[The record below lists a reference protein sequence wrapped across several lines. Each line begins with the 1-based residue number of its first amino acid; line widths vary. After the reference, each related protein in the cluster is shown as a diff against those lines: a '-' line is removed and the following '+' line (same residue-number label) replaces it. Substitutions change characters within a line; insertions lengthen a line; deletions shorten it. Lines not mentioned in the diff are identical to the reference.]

1 MSIIVYVDVGKARL
15 LNKIEQTR
23 LLFEQTRTLISILN
37 LPPPFDGAE
46 GMLGR
51 LLAEL
56 TCSL

>member
-37 LPPPFDGAE
+37 LPPFDGAE

-56 TCSL
+56 TWSL